1 MKYVPFLFFAYF
13 STSAIA
19 LTSLHVSGEATV
31 LDFNWKSAGE
41 IPADIIQSQS
51 FKRWKRNFAADARG
65 WAEFDLDGSDQT
77 RDVIIDDWDF
87 PSGGRAFLLLSK
99 KLGGTW
105 RELAAF
111 RGAPIFS
118 ERDSAGFPE
127 LQVYWRSGDIGV
139 TRLRFKRG
147 RYHRVD

>member
-1 MKYVPFLFFAYF
+1 MKYASFLFLAYF

-41 IPADIIQSQS
+41 IPADVVQSKP
-51 FKRWKRNFAADARG
+51 FKRWKKNFVADARG
-65 WAEFDLDGSDQT
+65 WAEFDLDGSDRT
-77 RDVIIDDWDF
+77 REVIIDERDF
-87 PSGGRAFLLLSK
+87 PSGGRAFLLLRK
-99 KLGGTW
+99 KSGGPW

-118 ERDSAGFPE
+118 DRDTAGFPE
-127 LQVYWRSGDIGV
+127 LQVYWRSGDIGI
-139 TRLRFKRG
+139 TRLRLKNG
-147 RYHRVD
+147 RY